1 MRGQDLN
8 LRPSGYEPD
17 ELPDC
22 STPRQRVRS
31 RHWQRTDAPGD
42 GLAWQRPALPRLKTQ
57 YHRRCGL
64 SLPSSGWDRVFH
76 PRHNRQANASS
87 GCVLTFPDCCV
98 FAGDARPVCGRG
110 SGAVRA
116 IRTGPLRTLLRFHS
130 RPMDVVV
137 FHDSHARPRF
147 EGSFPLRCFQR
158 LSLPTVATRLC
169 RWRDN
174 RSTRGSSTPVLSY

>member
-1 MRGQDLN
+1 MSLTSYRTAPPRDNGCGQGIGGPKTVRAMGWLGSDLLSRA
-8 LRPSGYEPD
+8 LRR
-17 ELPDC
+17 
-22 STPRQRVRS
+22 STIGAAGFHCRVRDGIGCLT
-31 RHWQRTDAPGD
+31 RAITAKPTHRPDA
-42 GLAWQRPALPRLKTQ
+42 
-57 YHRRCGL
+57 
-64 SLPSSGWDRVFH
+64 SLPSS
-76 PRHNRQANASS
+76 
-87 GCVLTFPDCCV
+87 DCCV
-98 FAGDARPVCGRG
+98 FAGGARSVCGRG

-137 FHDSHARPRF
+137 FHDSQARPGF

>member
-1 MRGQDLN
+1 MSLTSYRTAPPRDNECGQGIGGRRRIRAMGWLGSDLLSRA
-8 LRPSGYEPD
+8 LRR
-17 ELPDC
+17 
-22 STPRQRVRS
+22 STIGAAGFHCRVRDGIGCFT
-31 RHWQRTDAPGD
+31 RAITAKPTHRPDA
-42 GLAWQRPALPRLKTQ
+42 
-57 YHRRCGL
+57 
-64 SLPSSGWDRVFH
+64 SLPFPIAVSS
-76 PRHNRQANASS
+76 PAAP
-87 GCVLTFPDCCV
+87 T
-98 FAGDARPVCGRG
+98 AVCGRG

-137 FHDSHARPRF
+137 FHDSQARPGF

>member
-1 MRGQDLN
+1 MN

-31 RHWQRTDAPGD
+31 RHWRTEDGPGD

-64 SLPSSGWDRVFH
+64 SLPSSGWDRVSH

-87 GCVLTFPDCCV
+87 GCVLSLPQIAV
-98 FAGDARPVCGRG
+98 SSPAAPALFAGADLEPFERLGPV
-110 SGAVRA
+110 
-116 IRTGPLRTLLRFHS
+116 RFAHYC
-130 RPMDVVV
+130 
-137 FHDSHARPRF
+137 A
-147 EGSFPLRCFQR
+147 
-158 LSLPTVATRLC
+158 
-169 RWRDN
+169 
-174 RSTRGSSTPVLSY
+174 STPGLWTWWSSTTLKRDLVLRGVSRLDAFSGYLVRP